1 MTRSNPK
8 KIKID
13 NITSPL
19 GKFHLEANR
28 SVHGMSIMISGVI
41 GVSSFTES
49 EIILKSH
56 SGRIRVEGRMLD
68 IKVYES
74 GTAEISGRVEN
85 IGFLYG
91 KN

>member
-1 MTRSNPK
+1 MTNSNPK
-8 KIKID
+8 KINID
-13 NITSPL
+13 NITSTL

-28 SVHGMSIMISGVI
+28 CARGMSIMISGVI

-56 SGRIRVEGRMLD
+56 SGRIRVDGRILE
-68 IKVYES
+68 IKVYEN
-74 GTAEISGRVEN
+74 GTAEICGRVEN

>member
-1 MTRSNPK
+1 MTNSNPK
-8 KIKID
+8 ISKIE
-13 NITSPL
+13 NITSSL

-28 SVHGMSIMISGVI
+28 STRGMNVTISGVI
-41 GVSSFTES
+41 GVSSFS
-49 EIILKSH
+49 DNEIILKSH
-56 SGRIRVEGRMLD
+56 SGRIKVDGRILE

-74 GTAEISGRVEN
+74 GTAEICGKVEN